1 MITDFCIDSDTLIY
15 FLKGEKKVIE
25 QMSKV
30 PIGSLYTTRINYTE
44 LLFGAYNSTRVDD
57 NLNKILPFL
66 ENFKILEF
74 DKKSAEIF
82 AKIKAKLKKD
92 GQIIA
97 DMDLMIASISISNNC
112 TLISNNTKHF
122 SRIKELKL
130 NNWLANSKINN

>member
-1 MITDFCIDSDTLIY
+1 MLTDFCIDSDTLIY
-15 FLKGEKKVIE
+15 FLKGEKEVIE

-30 PIGSLYTTRINYTE
+30 PIGNLYTTRINYTE

-112 TLISNNTKHF
+112 NLISNNTKHF

-130 NNWLANSKINN
+130 NNWL